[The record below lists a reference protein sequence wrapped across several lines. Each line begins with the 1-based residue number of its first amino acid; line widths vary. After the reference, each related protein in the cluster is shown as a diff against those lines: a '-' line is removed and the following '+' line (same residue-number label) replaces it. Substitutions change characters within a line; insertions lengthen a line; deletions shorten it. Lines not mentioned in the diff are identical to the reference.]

1 MKCCIRTCPIT
12 PMVQL
17 MRLRASRSPA
27 AAPHDL
33 LSITVPGSLI
43 NPPPSCLTSSIL
55 PHSRPWRCSMACPPW
70 CLLMTI
76 PPPSCSPSPS
86 P

>member
-33 LSITVPGSLI
+33 LSITVPALSSTL
-43 NPPPSCLTSSIL
+43 PP
-55 PHSRPWRCSMACPPW
+55 RV
-70 CLLMTI
+70 
-76 PPPSCSPSPS
+76 
-86 P
+86 